1 MLFESRKNETLNEK
15 RKEKREREERPA
27 QIPSK
32 ATMMM
37 TTFMRRRALTG
48 AAKAAARGGGFEE
61 ACSTSGRGIF
71 TTSRYH
77 VSKMMGFVSPPT
89 DNINDNVG
97 NGKKSILKQQRGQN
111 YTQMRAYANDPTID
125 KGLFPSA
132 RKKHERELNAERKK
146 WREEFELEAEKRR
159 EKKEKEDETKHRER
173 DERRRLKAT
182 AFKNTTGER
191 EALKK
196 ENDRKREEKRAKTE
210 RILKQ
215 KLAATERRSRWRN
228 VELYAEA
235 TKWITREDLE
245 KRIEKA
251 LNRPE
256 RMY

>member
-1 MLFESRKNETLNEK
+1 
-15 RKEKREREERPA
+15 
-27 QIPSK
+27 
-32 ATMMM
+32 
-37 TTFMRRRALTG
+37 MRRRALTAISG
-48 AAKAAARGGGFEE
+48 AGAARGGGGFGGCEIP
-61 ACSTSGRGIF
+61 STSGRIF
-71 TTSRYH
+71 TT
-77 VSKMMGFVSPPT
+77 KMMGFLSDANGSNATT
-89 DNINDNVG
+89 DDNDYVG
-97 NGKKSILKQQRGQN
+97 NGKNSILKQQRGQN

-196 ENDRKREEKRAKTE
+196 ENDKRREEKRAKTE

>member
-1 MLFESRKNETLNEK
+1 
-15 RKEKREREERPA
+15 
-27 QIPSK
+27 
-32 ATMMM
+32 
-37 TTFMRRRALTG
+37 MRRRALTAAISG
-48 AAKAAARGGGFEE
+48 AGAARGGGGFGGCEIP
-61 ACSTSGRGIF
+61 STSGRIF
-71 TTSRYH
+71 TT
-77 VSKMMGFVSPPT
+77 KMMMGFLSDANGSNATT
-89 DNINDNVG
+89 DDTDYVG
-97 NGKKSILKQQRGQN
+97 NGKKSMLKQQRGQN
-111 YTQMRAYANDPTID
+111 YAQMRAYANDPTID

-196 ENDRKREEKRAKTE
+196 ENDKRREEKRAKTE

>member
-1 MLFESRKNETLNEK
+1 
-15 RKEKREREERPA
+15 
-27 QIPSK
+27 
-32 ATMMM
+32 
-37 TTFMRRRALTG
+37 MRRRALTAAISG
-48 AAKAAARGGGFEE
+48 AGAARGGGGFGGCEIP
-61 ACSTSGRGIF
+61 STSGRIF
-71 TTSRYH
+71 TT
-77 VSKMMGFVSPPT
+77 KMMMGFLSDANGSNATT
-89 DNINDNVG
+89 DDTVYVG
-97 NGKKSILKQQRGQN
+97 NGKKSMLKQQRGQN
-111 YTQMRAYANDPTID
+111 YAQMRAYANDPTID

-196 ENDRKREEKRAKTE
+196 ENDKRREEKRAKTE

>member
-1 MLFESRKNETLNEK
+1 MR
-15 RKEKREREERPA
+15 EKRERGKTRTNTV
-27 QIPSK
+27 SK
-32 ATMMM
+32 ATMMT

-48 AAKAAARGGGFEE
+48 AAKAAARGVGFEE

-71 TTSRYH
+71 TTTSRYPH
-77 VSKMMGFVSPPT
+77 AMTKMMGFVSTPTT
-89 DNINDNVG
+89 DNINDDVG
-97 NGKKSILKQQRGQN
+97 NGKKSIVKQQRGQN

-146 WREEFELEAEKRR
+146 WREEFEREAEKRR

-196 ENDRKREEKRAKTE
+196 ENDKRREEKRAKTE

-215 KLAATERRSRWRN
+215 KLAAMERRSRWRN

-245 KRIEKA
+245 NRIEKA

>member
-1 MLFESRKNETLNEK
+1 MVVSFASRVLFESRKNETLNEK
-15 RKEKREREERPA
+15 RKEEEKRERKDPHN
-27 QIPSK
+27 IPSK

-196 ENDRKREEKRAKTE
+196 ENDRKKRGEESENRAHIEAKT
-210 RILKQ
+210 
-215 KLAATERRSRWRN
+215 RRDG
-228 VELYAEA
+228 
-235 TKWITREDLE
+235 T
-245 KRIEKA
+245 
-251 LNRPE
+251 
-256 RMY
+256 

>member
-1 MLFESRKNETLNEK
+1 
-15 RKEKREREERPA
+15 
-27 QIPSK
+27 
-32 ATMMM
+32 MMM
-37 TTFMRRRALTG
+37 TTVTRRRALTAISG
-48 AAKAAARGGGFEE
+48 AGAARGGGFGGCE
-61 ACSTSGRGIF
+61 APSTSGRSF
-71 TTSRYH
+71 TT
-77 VSKMMGFVSPPT
+77 KMMGFLSDANGSNATT
-89 DNINDNVG
+89 DDNNYIG
-97 NGKKSILKQQRGQN
+97 NGKKSRVTTRQKQQRGQN

-196 ENDRKREEKRAKTE
+196 ENDKRREEKRAKTE

>member
-1 MLFESRKNETLNEK
+1 
-15 RKEKREREERPA
+15 
-27 QIPSK
+27 
-32 ATMMM
+32 
-37 TTFMRRRALTG
+37 
-48 AAKAAARGGGFEE
+48 
-61 ACSTSGRGIF
+61 
-71 TTSRYH
+71 
-77 VSKMMGFVSPPT
+77 MMGFLSDAHGSNAAT
-89 DNINDNVG
+89 DDNNYIG

-196 ENDRKREEKRAKTE
+196 ENDKRREEKRAKTE

>member
-1 MLFESRKNETLNEK
+1 
-15 RKEKREREERPA
+15 
-27 QIPSK
+27 
-32 ATMMM
+32 MM
-37 TTFMRRRALTG
+37 TTFMRRRALTAISG
-48 AAKAAARGGGFEE
+48 SGAARGGGFGGCE
-61 ACSTSGRGIF
+61 APSTSGRIF
-71 TTSRYH
+71 TT
-77 VSKMMGFVSPPT
+77 KMMGFLSDAEGSNATT
-89 DNINDNVG
+89 DDNNYIG

-191 EALKK
+191 EELKK
-196 ENDRKREEKRAKTE
+196 ENDKRREEKRAKTE

>member
-1 MLFESRKNETLNEK
+1 MT
-15 RKEKREREERPA
+15 
-27 QIPSK
+27 
-32 ATMMM
+32 T
-37 TTFMRRRALTG
+37 TTFMRRRALTAISG
-48 AAKAAARGGGFEE
+48 AGAARGGGGFGGCEIP
-61 ACSTSGRGIF
+61 STSGRIF
-71 TTSRYH
+71 TT
-77 VSKMMGFVSPPT
+77 KMMGFLSDANGSNATT
-89 DNINDNVG
+89 DDNDYVG
-97 NGKKSILKQQRGQN
+97 NGKNSILKQQRGQN

-173 DERRRLKAT
+173 EERRRLKAT

-196 ENDRKREEKRAKTE
+196 ENDKRREEKRAKTE